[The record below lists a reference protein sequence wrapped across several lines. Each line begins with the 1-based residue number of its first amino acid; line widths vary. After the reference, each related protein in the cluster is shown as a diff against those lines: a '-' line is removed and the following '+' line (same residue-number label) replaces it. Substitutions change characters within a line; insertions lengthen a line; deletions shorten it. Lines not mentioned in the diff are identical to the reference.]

1 MLCREAE
8 GSSGPLMLAVGIQFN
23 MLFFFL
29 TVLWLVGSSF
39 PDQGWNLAQGSES
52 VESTGPPG
60 NSLNMLLSAGYI

>member
-1 MLCREAE
+1 MQLWT
-8 GSSGPLMLAVGIQFN
+8 FN
-23 MLFFFL
+23 AGCGNSVQHAIFFL
-29 TVLWLVGSSF
+29 AVLWLVGSSF